1 MSADRHS
8 NGPFENPNGISVGPN
23 FSSSS
28 LKKNNGVEAKRNRGD
43 RDKDQITPPAAKRT
57 NPSEGNG
64 KKSQSDLEELVA
76 QTYAKGIS
84 ILHQKHRDDDT
95 RRSKSKKKKK
105 KKAEKSGEQK
115 KFPQTWSAE
124 DETSLANA
132 LLVCA
137 GGGGQVNMAAFYEQ
151 AKDALGFDISNTQ
164 LYDKMR
170 RMRSRFWTIHSKIS
184 EGSVPEDQF
193 AYRSLHEAALFK
205 VWKQIW
211 GNDVEKRD
219 EEEDGDNKDQ
229 LPSQNNGNFVRDEN
243 HRANESRVPVMEN
256 MTEEV
261 QSKVETLIDSLIRR
275 ISTATNLPPFSPGF
289 GAEIGTGSCLCS
301 NLSRRMKELIE
312 AVRSVKEFP
321 GLGAVEAQVLR
332 QKWRNHRLE
341 ELRVFCRSLE
351 LLQEE
356 CALCLK
362 ELEKR
367 KVK

>member
-8 NGPFENPNGISVGPN
+8 NGSPENPNEMSARPN
-23 FSSSS
+23 SSHSQ
-28 LKKNNGVEAKRNRGD
+28 KKNNGVEAKRSMRNRG
-43 RDKDQITPPAAKRT
+43 KDQLTSTAAKRSK
-57 NPSEGNG
+57 PSTGSG
-64 KKSQSDLEELVA
+64 KKSQNNVEELVA

-84 ILHQKHRDDDT
+84 ILHQKHNDDDA
-95 RRSKSKKKKK
+95 RGSKSKKKKK
-105 KKAEKSGEQK
+105 AGKSSVQTK
-115 KFPQTWSAE
+115 IPQTWSAE
-124 DETSLANA
+124 DEISFVNTLLA
-132 LLVCA
+132 CA
-137 GGGGQVNMAAFYEQ
+137 GEGGQVDTAAFYEQ
-151 AKDALGFDISNTQ
+151 VKETIALNITRNTQ

-170 RMRSRFWTIHSKIS
+170 TMRSRFWSIQSKLK
-184 EGSVPEDQF
+184 EGNIPEDQF

-243 HRANESRVPVMEN
+243 HRANESRVPVVEN

-321 GLGAVEAQVLR
+321 GLGAVEAQALR

-356 CALCLK
+356 CALCLQ

>member
-137 GGGGQVNMAAFYEQ
+137 GGEGQVNMAAFYEQ

-193 AYRSLHEAALFK
+193 AYRSPNEAALFK

-211 GNDVEKRD
+211 GINVKDHH
-219 EEEDGDNKDQ
+219 EEEDLHNTG
-229 LPSQNNGNFVRDEN
+229 QNNWDYFIRDED
-243 HRANESRVPVMEN
+243 HRPNESRAPVVEN
-256 MTEEV
+256 MMEEV
-261 QSKVETLIDSLIRR
+261 QSNIEALINNFFRR
-275 ISTATNLPPFSPGF
+275 ISAAANLQPFSSGF
-289 GAEIGTGSCLCS
+289 GAKAGNGSCLCS
-301 NLSRRMKELIE
+301 NLSGRMKELIE
-312 AVRSVKEFP
+312 GVRSVKEFP
-321 GLGAVEAQVLR
+321 WLDEAEARALQ
-332 QKWRNHRLE
+332 QKWHNNRVE
-341 ELRVFCRSLE
+341 ELRVFRGSLE

-356 CALCLK
+356 CKLCLK
-362 ELEKR
+362 ELEK
-367 KVK
+367 